1 MSAIAR
7 GRSWCIW
14 ERGRVDTQL
23 PVLTALCMTDAAI
36 VSHLTQRA
44 TTEVSRKLTIPVE
57 VIGVCMLG
65 DKQGRRRFRV
75 YYNERPPFG
84 WMIEI
89 DKALLGVRPGAL
101 RSNVRAW
108 LRQNAQQ
115 PTQLGWRWL
124 DTDRLTLDNWLTP
137 RRANVLWFED
147 QGDAAMFR
155 LWWC

>member
-1 MSAIAR
+1 
-7 GRSWCIW
+7 
-14 ERGRVDTQL
+14 
-23 PVLTALCMTDAAI
+23 
-36 VSHLTQRA
+36 
-44 TTEVSRKLTIPVE
+44 
-57 VIGVCMLG
+57 
-65 DKQGRRRFRV
+65 
-75 YYNERPPFG
+75 
-84 WMIEI
+84 MIEI